1 MKIDRLGTITQLDIY
16 LFNRGEL
23 LQSYLHFGA
32 QPVSA
37 QDIEGVSFAVWAPSA
52 RKVSVVGDFNAWRT
66 ADHPMENY
74 LDSGIWVTFIKG
86 LKSGER
92 YKYWIETKEGR
103 IIYKADPFAF
113 YAELRPRTA
122 SRTFSLA
129 GYNWQDGG
137 WLVSR
142 KHRQHKKEPVLIYE
156 VHLGTWQKR
165 ENNDFLNYREI
176 ADRLI
181 PYVKEKGFTH
191 LELLPVA
198 EHPFDGS
205 WGYQVTGF
213 FAATSRYGNPHDL
226 MYLIDCC
233 HQAGIGVILDWV
245 PGHFCRDA
253 HGLGQFDGTPLYEAG
268 SQAQWG
274 TYRFN
279 FNKTEIWSF
288 LISNALFWFDLYHID
303 GLRVDGISSM
313 LYLDF
318 GAENGDWLPNEHG
331 GRENLAAVKF
341 LRKLNEQ
348 VYKYFPDAIMI
359 AEEASTWPF
368 VTRPPYDG
376 GLGFS
381 YKWNMGWMNDT
392 LKYFSLGF
400 EQRRYNHNLLTF
412 SLLYSF
418 SEDFILPFSHDE
430 VAHGKKSLIDKMP
443 GDYWQKFAG
452 LRALYL
458 YLICHPG
465 KKLLFMGGEFAQFI
479 EWKQDAQLDWFLK
492 DYDMHRMFSDYVMEL
507 NKLYLREKSLWEED
521 HRWQGFEWIDA
532 DNNVQSVLVFQR
544 KTAGSNEFVVVV
556 LNLLTQ
562 AYPVFRIGVP
572 EPGIYTVV
580 INTDAA
586 KYGGSGF
593 MEQETLPAEEV
604 PWHGRNYSVV
614 LQMPPLGGLI
624 LKRRG
629 DGKS

>member
-1 MKIDRLGTITQLDIY
+1 M
-16 LFNRGEL
+16 
-23 LQSYLHFGA
+23 
-32 QPVSA
+32 
-37 QDIEGVSFAVWAPSA
+37 SFAVWAPNA

-66 ADHPMENY
+66 EAHPMENY
-74 LDSGIWVTFIKG
+74 LDSGVWVTFIKS

-92 YKYWIETKEGR
+92 YKYCIETKGGQ

-113 YAELRPRTA
+113 FAELRPHTA
-122 SRTFSLA
+122 SRIFPLT
-129 GYNWQDGG
+129 GYNWQDED

-142 KHRQHKKEPVLIYE
+142 KRRQNKKEPMLIYE

-233 HQAGIGVILDWV
+233 HQSGIGVIFDWV

-253 HGLGQFDGTPLYEAG
+253 HGLGQFDGTTLYEAG
-268 SQAQWG
+268 SHAQWG

-279 FNKTEIWSF
+279 FKKTEVWSF
-288 LISNALFWFDLYHID
+288 LISNALFWFDIYHID
-303 GLRVDGISSM
+303 GLRVDGVSSM

-318 GAENGDWLPNEHG
+318 GTENGDWLPNEYG

-348 VYKYFPDAIMI
+348 VYKYFPDAIMV

-392 LKYFSLGF
+392 LKYFGLDF

-412 SLLYSF
+412 SLFYAF

-430 VAHGKKSLIDKMP
+430 VVHGKKSLIRKMP

-452 LRALYL
+452 LRVLYL

-492 DYDMHRMFSDYVMEL
+492 NYDMHKMFSVYSMEL
-507 NKLYLREKSLWEED
+507 NKLYLKERSLWEED
-521 HRWQGFEWIDA
+521 HCWQGFEWIDA
-532 DNNVQSVLVFQR
+532 DNNAQSVLVFQR
-544 KTAGSNEFVVVV
+544 RTTGPNEFVVVA

-572 EPGIYTVV
+572 EPGIYTV
-580 INTDAA
+580 IFNTDAA

-593 MEQETLPAEEV
+593 IEQETLLAEEV
-604 PWHGRNYSVV
+604 PWHSRNYSVV

-624 LKRRG
+624 LKRTE
-629 DGKS
+629 DGKADTISIAG

>member
-1 MKIDRLGTITQLDIY
+1 M
-16 LFNRGEL
+16 
-23 LQSYLHFGA
+23 
-32 QPVSA
+32 
-37 QDIEGVSFAVWAPSA
+37 SFAVWAPNA

-66 ADHPMENY
+66 AAHPMENY
-74 LDSGIWVTFIKG
+74 LDSGIWVNFIKS

-92 YKYWIETKEGR
+92 YKYCIETKEGQ
-103 IIYKADPFAF
+103 IIYKADPFAV
-113 YAELRPRTA
+113 YAELRPHTA
-122 SRTFSLA
+122 SRIFPLV
-129 GYNWQDGG
+129 GYIWQDEA

-142 KHRQHKKEPVLIYE
+142 RHKQHKKEPMLIYE

-226 MYLIDCC
+226 MYLIDCS

-268 SQAQWG
+268 SHAQWG

-279 FNKTEIWSF
+279 FKKTEIWSF
-288 LISNALFWFDLYHID
+288 LISNALFWFDIYHID
-303 GLRVDGISSM
+303 GLRVDGVSSM

-318 GAENGDWLPNEHG
+318 GTENGDWLPNEYG

-348 VYKYFPDAIMI
+348 VYKYFPDAVMV

-430 VAHGKKSLIDKMP
+430 VVHGKKSLVDRMP

-452 LRALYL
+452 LRTLYL

-492 DYDMHRMFSDYVMEL
+492 DYDMHKMFSDYVMEV

-521 HRWQGFEWIDA
+521 HCWQGFEWIDA
-532 DNNVQSVLVFQR
+532 DNSAQSVFVFQR
-544 KTAGSNEFVVVV
+544 RTAGSNEFVVVAI
-556 LNLLTQ
+556 NLLTQ

-580 INTDAA
+580 LNTDAA

-604 PWHGRNYSVV
+604 PWHNCNYSVV

-624 LKRRG
+624 LKLTEV
-629 DGKS
+629 GKADTISLTG